1 MPTTPKSPPSASS
14 SEPPKPSRTYHRP
27 KRKPGAQP
35 GNLNALTHGFYSHA
49 LSAAQALELH
59 DAQALPTDD
68 LSDEIAILRQRL
80 LQLIKNEPDNLD
92 LLFAGV
98 RALANLA
105 RAHYHLKG
113 TDADRLV
120 GAMQTVLQSIEDTLA
135 TPPEAA

>member
-35 GNLNALTHGFYSHA
+35 GNLNALTNGFYSHA

-68 LSDEIAILRQRL
+68 LSDEIAILRPPL
-80 LQLIKNEPDNLD
+80 LPLTAPAPHPPPHRPPPPRPRPD
-92 LLFAGV
+92 
-98 RALANLA
+98 RP
-105 RAHYHLKG
+105 RRRHRRRRRRRRG
-113 TDADRLV
+113 TGGSLRGQA
-120 GAMQTVLQSIEDTLA
+120 
-135 TPPEAA
+135 PH